1 MFNGGDDMTTRKTH
15 RVFGATA
22 ISALALVAATGGA
35 FAQDTFRIGGINS
48 YSGGGA
54 SLGTSFEI
62 GWQMALDA
70 VNAEGGI
77 LGRQAVI
84 VSADTQ
90 SDPTH
95 GVSEIRRLIDG
106 EKVEAIL
113 GSVVSQ
119 ETIPMVPLT
128 TEAGLLQISASAS
141 TTLTPEYG
149 PYHFSTSPTGLDQ
162 MKANVDF
169 AVDNLGL
176 TKLALIS
183 DNGGMSKAAV
193 VEIIAYMEERG
204 VAPVIVQEFPYKA
217 EDMTPQLF
225 SMRGADAEAVLIINS
240 LGDDSRKFLENRLDI
255 GWMVPVL
262 GSMTMTN
269 YAVGNAALLGEE
281 AFEGVYSTVY
291 VGMTYCPGD
300 ELWTTPFSAMA
311 KLAQETVPD
320 LERMGGASAL
330 VSPYTMA
337 QILALAING
346 AGTADGATVAKWLE
360 AQPSIDTVAGPF
372 AATADKHFFPTA
384 DSLRTIINPHLVR
397 EDGLTMR
404 ATCEG

>member
-1 MFNGGDDMTTRKTH
+1 MTTQKPLGAA
-15 RVFGATA
+15 RVLA
-22 ISALALVAATGGA
+22 ISALALAAATGGA
-35 FAQDTFRIGGINS
+35 LAQDTFRIGGITS
-48 YSGGGA
+48 YTGA
-54 SLGTSFEI
+54 GSSLGTSFEI

-70 VNAEGGI
+70 ANAEGGI

-149 PYHFSTSPTGLDQ
+149 PYHFSTSPTGLNQ

-193 VEIIAYMEERG
+193 VEIIDYMEERG
-204 VAPVIVQEFPYKA
+204 VAPVIVQEFPFRT

-225 SMRGADAEAVLIINS
+225 SMRNADAEGVLIINS

-262 GSMTMTN
+262 GNMTMTN
-269 YAVGNAALLGEE
+269 YAQGNAALLGVE
-281 AFEGVYSTVY
+281 AFENVYSTQY
-291 VGMTYCPGD
+291 VGMTYCPGE
-300 ELWTTPFSAMA
+300 ELWSTPFAAMA
-311 KLAQETVPD
+311 KIAQETIPD
-320 LERMGGASAL
+320 LERMGGASAM
-330 VSPYTMA
+330 VPPYTMA
-337 QILALAING
+337 EVLAKAING
-346 AGTADGATVAKWLE
+346 AGTADGAAVAEWIE
-360 AQPSIDTVAGPF
+360 SQDTIDTIAGPF
-372 AATADKHFFPTA
+372 AASSETHFFPTA
-384 DSLRTIINPHLVR
+384 DTLRAVINPHERR
-397 EDGLTMR
+397 EDGLVMR
-404 ATCEG
+404 ATCDM

>member
-1 MFNGGDDMTTRKTH
+1 MTTRKTH
-15 RVFGATA
+15 RAAGAMALSVVA
-22 ISALALVAATGGA
+22 IAASTVGAL
-35 FAQDTFRIGGINS
+35 AQDTFRIGGINS
-48 YSGGGA
+48 YSGAGA
-54 SLGTSFEI
+54 SLGTSFQI

-70 VNAEGGI
+70 ANAEGGI
-77 LGRQAVI
+77 LGRQAEI
-84 VSADTQ
+84 VTADTQ

-106 EKVEAIL
+106 EKVDAIL
-113 GSVVSQ
+113 GAVVSQ

-141 TTLTPEYG
+141 TTLTPDYG

-169 AVDNLGL
+169 AVDKLGL
-176 TKLALIS
+176 SKLALIS

-204 VAPVIVQEFPYKA
+204 VAPVVVQEFPYKA

-225 SMRGADAEAVLIINS
+225 SMRNADAEAVLIINS
-240 LGDDSRKFLENRLDI
+240 IGDDSRKFLENRLDI

-262 GSMTMTN
+262 GNMTMTN
-269 YAVGNAALLGEE
+269 YAQGNAAILGAE
-281 AFEGVYSTVY
+281 AFEEVYSTQY

-300 ELWTTPFSAMA
+300 ELWSSPFSDMA

-337 QILALAING
+337 EIMVKAING
-346 AGTADGATVAKWLE
+346 AGEAGGAAVAAWLE
-360 AQPSIDTVAGPF
+360 AQDSIDTIAGPF
-372 AATADKHFFPTA
+372 AATPDQHFFPTS
-384 DSLRTIINPHLVR
+384 DSIRTVMTPHERR
-397 EDGLTMR
+397 EDGMVMR
-404 ATCEG
+404 ATCDM

>member
-1 MFNGGDDMTTRKTH
+1 MTTRKTQ
-15 RVFGATA
+15 RVAGAMALST
-22 ISALALVAATGGA
+22 LALVAATGGA

-48 YSGGGA
+48 YSGAGA
-54 SLGTSFEI
+54 SFGIAYQI

-70 VNAEGGI
+70 ANAEGGI
-77 LGRQAVI
+77 LGRQAVL
-84 VSADTQ
+84 VTADDQ

-113 GSVVSQ
+113 GAVVSQ

-128 TEAGLLQISASAS
+128 TEAGLLHISASAS

-149 PYHFSTSPTGLDQ
+149 PYHFSTSPIGVDQ

-204 VAPVIVQEFPYKA
+204 VPPVIVQEFPYKA

-240 LGDDSRKFLENRLDI
+240 IGDDSRKFLENRLDI

-262 GSMTMTN
+262 GSMTMSN
-269 YAVGNAALLGEE
+269 YAIGNAAILGEE
-281 AFEGVYSTVY
+281 AFEGVYSTQF

-300 ELWTTPFSAMA
+300 ELWSSPFSAMA
-311 KLAQETVPD
+311 KVAEAATPD
-320 LERMGGASAL
+320 LERMGGASAM

-337 QILALAING
+337 QIMAMAING
-346 AGTADGATVAKWLE
+346 AGTADGAVVAEWLE
-360 AQPSIDTVAGPF
+360 AQDVIDTIAGPF
-372 AATADKHFFPTA
+372 AATPEKHFFPTSE
-384 DSLRTIINPHLVR
+384 SLRTVINPHQLR
-397 EDGLTMR
+397 EDGLVMR
-404 ATCEG
+404 ATCES